1 MNIRDIARRARVSTA
16 TVSRTLNRASTV
28 DPKLARRVLNV
39 VQRTGFYPNVQARAL
54 VSGRSRIFGLIV
66 SEITNPFFPEIVQSF
81 ENIAVA
87 HNYEIL
93 LSSTV
98 HDPERMRLAVRRM
111 VERRVDGIAVMTF
124 GMEEALATDPQLRRI
139 PLVFVDQSPDDG
151 RSSHIQIDYLF
162 GIRQAVSHLVDLG
175 HERIAFISGP
185 LNLPSA
191 VERRTAFVTALR
203 QLRLK
208 RDRQLVIEGDHTM
221 EGGMAAFSKLCQ
233 ITDKPT
239 AVVCSNDM
247 TAIGVVRQAY
257 ETKLRVPED
266 ISVVGFDDIRFSRFM
281 VPPLT
286 TIQMSQS
293 RLAELAFRALLS
305 SVDPKAEPRSDGH
318 KLRTELIQR
327 RSTAPP
333 ASLRA
338 RAQSAR

>member
-1 MNIRDIARRARVSTA
+1 
-16 TVSRTLNRASTV
+16 
-28 DPKLARRVLNV
+28 
-39 VQRTGFYPNVQARAL
+39 
-54 VSGRSRIFGLIV
+54 
-66 SEITNPFFPEIVQSF
+66 
-81 ENIAVA
+81 
-87 HNYEIL
+87 
-93 LSSTV
+93 
-98 HDPERMRLAVRRM
+98 
-111 VERRVDGIAVMTF
+111 
-124 GMEEALATDPQLRRI
+124 
-139 PLVFVDQSPDDG
+139 
-151 RSSHIQIDYLF
+151 
-162 GIRQAVSHLVDLG
+162 
-175 HERIAFISGP
+175 
-185 LNLPSA
+185 
-191 VERRTAFVTALR
+191 
-203 QLRLK
+203 
-208 RDRQLVIEGDHTM
+208 M

-233 ITDKPT
+233 ITDKAT

-333 ASLRA
+333 ASPRA